1 MLIAH
6 ISDCHVVPEPRLCYG
21 MVDTRYWLAQSITRL
36 NTMSPRPDLVV
47 LSGDLVDEPSSAAY
61 TTLTGLLAAL
71 TLPLIV
77 IPGNHDDRSLLRR
90 HLAEHVYLPTAGEK
104 AHFSIDFGPVLLV
117 AFDAVVPGKEWALV
131 TDRDLEWLG
140 AKLAAASDRPTMLVM
155 HHPPIATG
163 IAFMDALQPPL
174 HPGFA
179 ALLARHPQVKL
190 IACGH
195 VHRVVD
201 GALGHARVAVAG
213 STAHQFRLALDPNVP
228 PAVSME
234 APSIRLHHWCGAT
247 VTSLVMPVAA
257 AQWQL
262 FPGVDEDT
270 WPSILER
277 MREGASRAAVYPDEL
292 KAHK

>member
-6 ISDCHVVPEPRLCYG
+6 ISDCHVVPEPQLCYG
-21 MVDTRYWLAQSITRL
+21 MIDTRYWLGQSITRL
-36 NTMSPRPDLVV
+36 NAMSPRPNLVV

-61 TTLTGLLAAL
+61 TTLTSLLQAL

-77 IPGNHDDRSLLRR
+77 IPGNHDDRTLLKR
-90 HLAEHVYLPTAGEK
+90 HLAEHCYLPSAGEK
-104 AHFSIDFGPVLLV
+104 ANFSIDLGPVRLIG
-117 AFDAVVPGKEWALV
+117 FDAVVPGKEWALV
-131 TDRDLEWLG
+131 TEQDLGWLQG
-140 AKLAAASDRPTMLVM
+140 ELEATRDRPTMLVM
-155 HHPPIATG
+155 HHPPVATG

-174 HPGFA
+174 HPGFE
-179 ALLARHPQVKL
+179 ALLTAHPQVRL

-213 STAHQFRLALDPNVP
+213 STAHQFRLALDPDVP

-234 APSIRLHHWCGAT
+234 PPTIRLHHWRGNT
-247 VTSLVMPVAA
+247 VTSLVAPVAEA
-257 AQWQL
+257 PWQL
-262 FPGVDEDT
+262 FPGVDEET
-270 WPSILER
+270 WPSILKR

-292 KAHK
+292 KVFQ